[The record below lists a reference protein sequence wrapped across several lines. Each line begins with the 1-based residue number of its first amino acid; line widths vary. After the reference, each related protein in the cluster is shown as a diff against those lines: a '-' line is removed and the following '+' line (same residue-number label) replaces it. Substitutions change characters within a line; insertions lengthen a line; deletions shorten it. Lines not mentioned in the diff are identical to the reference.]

1 MPVESRMCALI
12 GDPRAIW
19 FGVMWCLWSLWSWV
33 LPQVYV
39 GGPKNVV
46 APGFWLFAACWTLAG
61 FIGRVIFGR
70 RSK

>member
-1 MPVESRMCALI
+1 MEKLI
-12 GDPRAIW
+12 AWVAGVAFVIAIW